1 MDNSKPSQYL
11 IELTMYLTHV
21 DPLQATQDLIKDK
34 IISLCVEKFQHT
46 KIKSNHPVI
55 KKQKSCSWPT

>member
-11 IELTMYLTHV
+11 IELTMYLTHI
-21 DPLQATQDLIKDK
+21 DPLLANEDLVKDK

-46 KIKSNHPVI
+46 KIKSNLYA
-55 KKQKSCSWPT
+55 T

>member
-11 IELTMYLTHV
+11 IELTMYLTHA
-21 DPLQATQDLIKDK
+21 DPLQASEDLIKDK

-46 KIKSNHPVI
+46 KIKSNSAAI
-55 KKQKSCSWPT
+55 QKAKSCSCST